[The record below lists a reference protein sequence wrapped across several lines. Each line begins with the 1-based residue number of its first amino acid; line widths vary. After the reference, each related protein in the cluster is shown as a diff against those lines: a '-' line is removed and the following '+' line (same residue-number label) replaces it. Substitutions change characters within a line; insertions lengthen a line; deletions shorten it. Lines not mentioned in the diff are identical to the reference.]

1 MTQVKVKVETYLY
14 TADATRLGSESLF
27 ESIVVFPHV
36 INPQTT
42 HTPLT
47 SPVAGS

>member
-1 MTQVKVKVETYLY
+1 MTQVKVNVQTYLSM
-14 TADATRLGSESLF
+14 AGVTRLGSESLL
-27 ESIVVFPHV
+27 ESIVVFPHL
-36 INPQTT
+36 ISPQTT